1 MVPWL
6 RYRLLKNNL
15 ILPWLRY
22 RILKSNLMAIDPIAQ
37 KSFKLGQVKEVKNY
51 RGKEGG
57 TKLVWLRNR
66 LLKNSSDLS
75 LFVGSLDIYSTFSFR
90 ILI

>member
-1 MVPWL
+1 MNE
-6 RYRLLKNNL
+6 KNKQL
-15 ILPWLRY
+15 T
-22 RILKSNLMAIDPIAQ
+22 PIAQ
-37 KSFKLGQVKEVKNY
+37 KSFKLGQVNEVKNY